1 MRIKE
6 KEKFL
11 SVLNHIQSIHNR
23 LEGTDFLLQK
33 AALEDCIAACNIM
46 QKRIERE
53 SKDSII
59 NRLIQEYQKVAEG
72 IVCLPDAD
80 NIDINVLNTIIS
92 ELIVSFEQLT
102 PKYQIVF
109 MPYKAAVWDSL
120 ESVYLAAKND
130 VNCEVLLVPIPY
142 YEMNATTGEKHL
154 CYEGELFPKDE
165 PVTKY
170 SDYNLEEEH
179 PEVIYIHNPY
189 DQYNHVTN
197 VLTEYYSANLKK
209 HTDCL
214 VYIPYYVTSGFF
226 ARDHRMLS
234 VYQNMDYMVCQS
246 KFFKKCAELDKLFY
260 TAKMLPLGSPKLD
273 KVVHKCKDG
282 YVVPETWK
290 PMLHGKKSVMLNT
303 SLNCVLYN
311 TQAYL
316 EKLRYIF
323 REFHKLSDVVLVWR
337 PHPLLFSTL
346 QSMRPE
352 FYQEYVDLKTAFVE
366 EQIGI
371 YDDTIDIEN
380 TVAIVDAY
388 IGEVASSV
396 VNLFGA
402 AGKPLF
408 ILNNAFRKELDWE
421 ERTKLLFGDIIVDND
436 RILGLS
442 TMGIWSCRLGTN
454 EWHLEGEF
462 LDKNNVWQTPAM
474 RMQQKDDIVYLS
486 PHNTTRPISWC
497 DGTVI
502 PLKEYDTIEN
512 ILATKLTIV
521 DSVIYYITM
530 NRGCLLAY
538 DINTGEWSE
547 YRECIRAMEA
557 QTAGTK
563 YEDAYDIKTDDNGR
577 IWLCATHSNHV
588 VCFDTKSK
596 QHEVYEVGDASCG
609 FSALIVDDNQ
619 IWLGEVNTGS
629 IYRYSYRAK
638 DTKIY
643 MLPKNYR
650 IRPCSFGRRL
660 VHYEFID
667 MGSFFVSIPYFGSN
681 ILRVEKANGSIVTI
695 ATKFTEPFEQD
706 TPFYTS
712 EMDTPIICSRAIDE
726 RKLIAQRCCDGAL
739 AVIDIES
746 DTMTTQQ
753 PYISDEQYYDIKSR
767 SDGFERVNTCSEFS
781 RWESTFFSLEEF
793 LEELESGI
801 FDEIKPRQLKA
812 LENMAENMDGS
823 CGSKVH
829 QTIMSTFRK
838 RGEES

>member
-11 SVLNHIQSIHNR
+11 SMLNHIQSIHNR

-46 QKRIERE
+46 HKRIDRE
-53 SKDSII
+53 IKESEI
-59 NRLIQEYQKVAEG
+59 NRLIVQYQKVAES
-72 IVCLPDAD
+72 IVCLQNAD
-80 NIDINVLNTIIS
+80 NIDIKVLNTILS
-92 ELIVSFEQLT
+92 ELIVSIEQIT
-102 PKYQIVF
+102 PKHQIVF

-130 VNCEVLLVPIPY
+130 ANCEVLLVPIPY
-142 YEMNATTGEKHL
+142 YEMNASTGDKHL
-154 CYEGELFPKDE
+154 CYEGELFPKNE

-189 DQYNHVTN
+189 DQYNYVTN
-197 VLTEYYSANLKK
+197 VLPEYYSENLKK

-234 VYQNMDYMVCQS
+234 VYQNMDYMICQS

-260 TAKMLPLGSPKLD
+260 TSKMLPLGSPKLD

-282 YVVPETWK
+282 YVVPEAWV
-290 PMLHGKKSVMLNT
+290 PLLCGKKSVMLNT

-323 REFHKLSDVVLVWR
+323 GEFHKMSDVVLIWR

-352 FYQEYVDLKTAFVE
+352 FYQEYVNLRTSFVE
-366 EQIGI
+366 EQTGI

-402 AGKPLF
+402 AGKPMF
-408 ILNNAFRKELDWE
+408 ILNNAIRKELDSE
-421 ERTKLLFGDIIVDND
+421 ERGKLLFGDIIVDND

-442 TMGIWSCRLGTN
+442 TMGIWSCKLGSN

-462 LDKNNVWQTPAM
+462 LDPNNVWQAPAM
-474 RMQQKDDIVYLS
+474 RMLQKDDIVYLS
-486 PHNTTRPISWC
+486 PHNTTKPISWYN
-497 DGTVI
+497 GNII
-502 PLKEYDTIEN
+502 PLKEYSTIEN
-512 ILATKLTIV
+512 IMATKMAIV

-538 DINTGEWSE
+538 DINVGEWSE
-547 YRECIRAMEA
+547 YKGCICAME
-557 QTAGTK
+557 TPNAGIK
-563 YEDAYDIKTDDNGR
+563 YEDAYDIKADDNGR

-596 QHEVYEVGDASCG
+596 KHEAYEVGDASCG
-609 FSALIVDDNQ
+609 FSALIVDGNQ

-629 IYRYSYRAK
+629 IYRYSYR
-638 DTKIY
+638 TKETQTY
-643 MLPKNYR
+643 MLPKNYHV
-650 IRPCSFGRRL
+650 RPCSFGRRL

-667 MGSFFVSIPYFGSN
+667 MGRYFISIPYFGSN

-695 ATKFTEPFEQD
+695 ASKFTESFEQD
-706 TPFYTS
+706 SPFYS
-712 EMDTPIICSRAIDE
+712 SQVDAPIICSKRINDRE
-726 RKLIAQRCCDGAL
+726 MIAQRCSDGEL

-746 DTMTTQQ
+746 GTMMTQL
-753 PYISDEQYYDIKSR
+753 PHISEEQYCNIKSR

-781 RWESTFFSLEEF
+781 RWESSFFSLKEF
-793 LEELESGI
+793 LEELESGKL
-801 FDEIKPRQLKA
+801 DEVKPRQLEA
-812 LENMAENMDGS
+812 LKNMAENMDGS
-823 CGSKVH
+823 CGTKVH
-829 QTIMSTFRK
+829 QTIMRTFRK